1 MRVTWWCVLLLA
13 VCPVVARSADAP
25 SPEAP
30 SPEARFAQRL
40 ESQVH
45 LALPGRTATEAP
57 FLCFSD
63 VDIGDFSQAAKVDDD
78 TLAFVLPC
86 LDAATLAR
94 KHGIDAAKQVRYR
107 ALLVDTFRHSTPAMQ
122 ALLSSPTLQRFTILV
137 GTGINGSSAG
147 LRMADG
153 RLAIALTVNVAAFE
167 GAPGSALPTFLS
179 YYEAFQTLD
188 GGDAHRAKTVMGAH
202 RYAAMRGGP
211 IVRLTLKDPKRDAVV
226 AGPVGVLMAILHHEL
241 GHMVLGYGEPPAL
254 VTPAGKSHDAD
265 AWALAPLPAS
275 DRMDGLAVDADFPV
289 AIFTRAPDDRGVM
302 GYTFADPQLE
312 AARLRLCF
320 AQGPHCKRH
329 APGSAGYREDI
340 VRVYSGTGIV
350 DPVSTWKP
358 DEAYCQWT
366 AHRALE
372 RYVATWRMTP
382 DPKTPG
388 TQIDVLAQM
397 RHFRR
402 RALVERYMAYR
413 ERLFLASL
421 APLPRSGTQAGG
433 NTGE

>member
-1 MRVTWWCVLLLA
+1 MRVTLWCALLLA
-13 VCPVVARSADAP
+13 VCPVAARAVDAP
-25 SPEAP
+25 SPD
-30 SPEARFAQRL
+30 ARFAQRL

-45 LALPGRTATEAP
+45 LALPDRTATDAP

-86 LDAATLAR
+86 LDDATLAR
-94 KHGIDAAKQVRYR
+94 KHGIDAPKLARYR

-122 ALLSSPTLQRFTILV
+122 ALLSSPTLQRFTILI
-137 GTGINGSSAG
+137 GSGINGNSAG
-147 LRMADG
+147 LQMADG
-153 RLAIALTVNVAAFE
+153 RVAISLTVNVAAFE
-167 GAPGSALPTFLS
+167 GDPDAALSTFLS

-188 GGDAHRAKTVMGAH
+188 GGDAHRAKTLMGAH
-202 RYAAMRGGP
+202 RYEAMPGGP
-211 IVRLTLKDPKRDAVV
+211 IVRLTLKDPERDAVV
-226 AGPVGVLMAILHHEL
+226 AGPVGVLVAILHHEL
-241 GHMVLGYGEPPAL
+241 GHMVLGYGVPPAL
-254 VTPAGKSHDAD
+254 VSHANKSHDAD
-265 AWALAPLPAS
+265 AWALTPLPAS

-289 AIFTRAPDDRGVM
+289 AIFTKAPDDRGVM
-302 GYTFADPQLE
+302 GYTFADPRLE

-320 AQGPHCKRH
+320 AQGPRCKRH
-329 APGSAGYREDI
+329 APGSAGYRDDI

-372 RYVATWRMTP
+372 RYVATLRMTP

-388 TQIDVLAQM
+388 TRIDVLAQM
-397 RHFRR
+397 RHFRH
-402 RALVERYMAYR
+402 RALVQRYMAYR
-413 ERLFLASL
+413 ERLFLAAL
-421 APLPRSGTQAGG
+421 APPPVSEAQAAADMKQGM
-433 NTGE
+433 